1 MKKPFPIENNKTLL
15 FRFVT
20 SYSMIIILTLVLGFF
35 FLLSVRT
42 TSRDYTY
49 RQNYTLFKESVG
61 EMDASLRLL
70 STLTAQI
77 GSNTHLKNLSSQ
89 TERNAHYYTL
99 SKESMTY
106 LSDIMVMQDILPVD
120 SFYVYLPDS
129 GYLISPTL
137 FMDRE
142 LYYKFDRGFQND
154 LYDTWLSM
162 VSSYDNCR
170 TLLPLSR
177 FQSQLSSYLYKLPLS
192 AFHSDIYQPAI
203 ACFELDTASMKAY
216 FQTVMESPYAMV
228 YVTDEKNAPLFT
240 LSSDY
245 TPKKPVAELAA
256 IADRSSS
263 PYQTEEFR
271 EGLRGYTITK
281 ITSGFNRW
289 QYYLIQPNSYL
300 LNDLTT
306 YQVTYL
312 IVILL
317 FGILTFLLVY
327 WMSRTNIKPFEQMT
341 NRLETSRQEN
351 LTLQDAL
358 QKQRPLV
365 YSAYVA
371 RIMKGSVSSEQD
383 VREIADFLQIK
394 GLGERS
400 FFVLYV
406 SVKLEQLEFYTE
418 EGTEASQSPSR
429 LNEYETM
436 LYRSFYKYFGSDIL
450 IYHPDV
456 NSFALLLSSEEK
468 PGTPALLQSLEDTF
482 TTLHN
487 ELLKEH
493 SIWIFGGLGDSNK
506 KLPFF
511 WKSYQQ
517 ALEAASH
524 TTDETIF
531 LSYKHLNRSSGLYYY
546 PFEMAQQLTS
556 FIQAA
561 NTLQIQEIFKLIH
574 RENADYRSLSVE
586 TMKWLLSDL
595 RTTLV
600 KIRYSM
606 EDTPENKEFFI
617 RFDTA
622 LQIEQTLDGMEQL
635 ALELASCFRR
645 KPEGNQ
651 LIARIQE
658 YITKNYYD
666 ANLSLKKISEEF
678 SISES
683 YFSYLFKT
691 ETGRNFSEYLEELR
705 MSQAMILIR
714 ETDTPLSELYSHL
727 GYNNPNSFRRAFKKV
742 YGDSPK
748 AFRTSGGTET

>member
-1 MKKPFPIENNKTLL
+1 MKKSFPIENNKTLL

-20 SYSMIIILTLVLGFF
+20 SYSMIIILILVLGFF

-42 TSRDYTY
+42 TSKDYTY
-49 RQNYTLFKESVG
+49 RQNYTQFKESVG
-61 EMDASLRLL
+61 EMDTSLRLL

-77 GSNTHLKNLSSQ
+77 GSNIHLKNLSNQSEQ
-89 TERNAHYYTL
+89 NAYYYAL
-99 SKESMTY
+99 SKDAMTY
-106 LSDIMVMQDILPVD
+106 LSDIMVMQDILPID
-120 SFYVYLPDS
+120 SFYVYLPNS

-142 LYYKFDRGFQND
+142 LYYKFDRSFQSS
-154 LYDTWLSM
+154 LYDTWLSAI
-162 VSSYDNCR
+162 SSYDNCR
-170 TLLPLSR
+170 TLLPLSQ
-177 FQSQLSSYLYKLPLS
+177 FQSQLTSYLYKIPLNG
-192 AFHSDIYQPAI
+192 FHSDVYQPAI
-203 ACFELDTASMKAY
+203 ACFELDTSYIATY
-216 FQTVMESPYAMV
+216 FQTVMESPYATL

-240 LSSDY
+240 LSGDY
-245 TPKKPVAELAA
+245 TPKQPLSTLTTIVDQSNSL
-256 IADRSSS
+256 
-263 PYQTEEFR
+263 YQTEEFR
-271 EGLRGYTITK
+271 EGLRSYTITK

-289 QYYLIQPNSYL
+289 QYYLIQPSSYL

-312 IVILL
+312 FVILL
-317 FGILTFLLVY
+317 FCGLTFFIIY
-327 WMSRTNIKPFEQMT
+327 WLSKTNVKPYEQMT

-371 RIMKGSVSSEQD
+371 RIMKGSVSTEQD
-383 VREIADFLQIK
+383 VQEIADFLQIK
-394 GLGERS
+394 GLGERN

-406 SVKLEQLEFYTE
+406 SVKLEQLEFYSE
-418 EGTEASQSPSR
+418 DGTETSQSHSKR
-429 LNEYETM
+429 NEYETM

-456 NSFALLLSSEEK
+456 NSFALLLSTNDK
-468 PGTPALLQSLEDTF
+468 PGTPELLQDLKDTF
-482 TTLHN
+482 TMLHD
-487 ELLKEH
+487 ELLEEH

-517 ALEAASH
+517 ALEAASYAKE
-524 TTDETIF
+524 ETIF
-531 LSYKHLNRSSGLYYY
+531 LAYKHLNRSSELYYY

-561 NTLQIQEIFKLIH
+561 NALQVAEIFKLIH
-574 RENADYRSLSVE
+574 RENVDYRSLSADSME
-586 TMKWLLSDL
+586 WLLSDL

-606 EDTPENKEFFI
+606 NDTPENQDFFSC
-617 RFDTA
+617 FDTT
-622 LQIEQTLDGMEQL
+622 LQSEKTLEGMEQL
-635 ALELASCFRR
+635 AQELASCFKR

-651 LIARIQE
+651 LIATIQD

-666 ANLSLKKISEEF
+666 ADLSLKKISEEF

-705 MSQAMILIR
+705 MSQALILIR

-748 AFRTSGGTET
+748 AFRTSGGTEA